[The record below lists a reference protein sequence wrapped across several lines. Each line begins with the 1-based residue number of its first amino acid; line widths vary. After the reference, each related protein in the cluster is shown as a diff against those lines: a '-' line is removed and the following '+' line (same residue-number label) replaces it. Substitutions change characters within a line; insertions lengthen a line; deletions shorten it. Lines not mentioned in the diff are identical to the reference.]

1 MFLFKLVLGYHEFLE
16 ELQCSMVGPET
27 VAWRKTLS
35 ADLNLS
41 LRLSLTACSSVVQL
55 SEVYQ
60 YPLTWL
66 CRLAFCALV
75 ICFLQSVIRMWHLS
89 VITNSKYK
97 SSSCGCWEELM
108 FFTVIEK
115 IDVCSYL
122 SKMTT
127 NNLNNFS
134 IEDFYYVTFSR
145 PSVDLHRDDNLSQFH
160 LPVLKF
166 HIAE

>member
-16 ELQCSMVGPET
+16 ELQCSVEEPET

-35 ADLNLS
+35 ADLNMS
-41 LRLSLTACSSVVQL
+41 LCLSLTACSSLVPP
-55 SEVYQ
+55 SKVYQ
-60 YPLTWL
+60 HLLTWL
-66 CRLAFCALV
+66 CHLAFCALV

-89 VITNSKYK
+89 FIIISKYK
-97 SSSCGCWEELM
+97 STSSGCWEELM
-108 FFTVIEK
+108 FLTVIEN

-122 SKMTT
+122 SKMTS

-145 PSVDLHRDDNLSQFH
+145 PL
-160 LPVLKF
+160 
-166 HIAE
+166 